1 MIYLEHFGLRERPF
15 GITPDTSFFCS
26 CRSHQE
32 GLNTL
37 AFAATNGEGFIKITG
52 EVGTGKTL
60 LCRKFL
66 ATLGPKWVTAYI
78 PNPNVS
84 PRTLLF
90 TLAGELG
97 CAPESHLD
105 EHLLMELINARLV
118 GIADAGEH
126 ALVCIDEAQAMP
138 VKTLETVRLLT
149 NLETEKRK
157 LMQVVLFGQPELDG
171 KLARPEIRQLR
182 QRITFEHRLAPL
194 TRAET
199 EHYLAHRMIV
209 AGYAGGG
216 VLSRAAAR
224 VVYRASGGVPRLV
237 NILAHKALMLAYG
250 RGVRHVRWSDARAAV
265 RDTPA
270 AAAPRRALAWLGLVG
285 VAGLCVGAGTL
296 LGWLQ

>member
-1 MIYLEHFGLRERPF
+1 MIYLEHFGLREPPF

-26 CRSHQE
+26 CRSHRE

-37 AFAATNGEGFIKITG
+37 LFAATNGEGFIKITG

-66 ATLGPKWVTAYI
+66 ATLGAEWVTAYI
-78 PNPNVS
+78 PNPSIS

-90 TLAGELG
+90 ALAGEFG
-97 CAPESHLD
+97 CAPENHLD
-105 EHLLMELINARLV
+105 EHTLMELINARLV
-118 GIADAGEH
+118 GIADAGEG
-126 ALVCIDEAQAMP
+126 AIVCIDEAQATP
-138 VKTLETVRLLT
+138 LKTLETVRLLT

-157 LMQVVLFGQPELDG
+157 LLQVVLFGQQELDE
-171 KLARPEIRQLR
+171 KLALPEIRQLR
-182 QRITFEHRLAPL
+182 QRITFEQRLAPL

-199 EHYLAHRMIV
+199 EHYLAHRLIV
-209 AGYAGGG
+209 AGYSGGG
-216 VLSRAAAR
+216 VFSRAAAR
-224 VVYRASGGVPRLV
+224 VIYQASGGVPRLV

-250 RGVRHVRWSDARAAV
+250 RGARHVRWRDARAAV

-285 VAGLCVGAGTL
+285 VAGLLAGTGVL
-296 LGWLQ
+296 TRWLQ